1 MKEREQIDIRGYS
14 YDEFVSFVF
23 DREIRPREGKYHP
36 WYFDVEVAFD
46 ANRLCAFYIRL
57 FRDPNSI
64 LAKYS
69 KAQLE
74 QGFWA
79 IHGASFDCSVQHLIW
94 NTDVPFPSR
103 CECVKSMSDL
113 FKRFFATEPLETSVS
128 MWWDSLCYEWECG
141 NRNRERGGED
151 MLMQDVMFEVLA
163 GLLQNDSEIC
173 QGAALHGLGHLHHPS
188 TQKLVED
195 YIKQRPSLGEAWKK
209 YALAAARFEIM

>member
-1 MKEREQIDIRGYS
+1 MTDRQPVDITEYS
-14 YDEFVSFVF
+14 YEEFVAFIF

-36 WYFDVEVAFD
+36 WYFDVRPTFD
-46 ANRLCAFYIRL
+46 PNRLCEYYIRL
-57 FRDPNSI
+57 FRSPQF
-64 LAKYS
+64 LPEKYS

-79 IHGASFDCSVQHLIW
+79 IHGAAFDASAQHLIW
-94 NTDVPFPSR
+94 NTNVPFRSR

-113 FKRFFATEPLETSVS
+113 FKRLFATEALETSVE

-151 MLMQDVMFEVLA
+151 REMQDVIFEVLA
-163 GLLQNDSEIC
+163 GLLQTDSDTC
-173 QGAALHGLGHLHHPS
+173 QYAALHGLGHLHHPA
-188 TQKLVED
+188 TEELIEVYLRQH
-195 YIKQRPSLGEAWKK
+195 PSLTPARRQ